1 MFQVAAL
8 SWFTRRPITIRACN
22 CLAKS
27 NFFTTCEAPVWDPVC
42 YTQSMSIKSFDHS
55 LFYQSQLSTSI
66 SRNVT
71 RVRTHSIKNNFSN
84 HTKTYTLHL
93 WWLLTQ
99 YITLTRL
106 FILIV
111 SKSICEKIAFEE
123 RLKSYGLRFTFVSF
137 QVLIPPAPIGGRK
150 ERGGVGKG
158 KKREILGR
166 RLPEN
171 GGQKNVRQL

>member
-71 RVRTHSIKNNFSN
+71 RVRTHSIKNNFSS
-84 HTKTYTLHL
+84 HTKTYTLHV

-106 FILIV
+106 YILIV

-123 RLKSYGLRFTFVSF
+123 RLKSHGLGSTFVSF

-158 KKREILGR
+158 EKREILGR

>member
-1 MFQVAAL
+1 MSL
-8 SWFTRRPITIRACN
+8 KITFR
-22 CLAKS
+22 
-27 NFFTTCEAPVWDPVC
+27 
-42 YTQSMSIKSFDHS
+42 
-55 LFYQSQLSTSI
+55 QSQLLTSI
-66 SRNVT
+66 PRNVT

-84 HTKTYTLHL
+84 RTKTYTLHVR
-93 WWLLTQ
+93 WELTR
-99 YITLTRL
+99 YITPTRL

-111 SKSICEKIAFEE
+111 KKTAFEK

-158 KKREILGR
+158 KKIEILG

-171 GGQKNVRQL
+171 GGQKVVTCRKSHQIAMEQLPRPNRGCATHNWFR

>member
-1 MFQVAAL
+1 M
-8 SWFTRRPITIRACN
+8 
-22 CLAKS
+22 
-27 NFFTTCEAPVWDPVC
+27 
-42 YTQSMSIKSFDHS
+42 
-55 LFYQSQLSTSI
+55 
-66 SRNVT
+66 
-71 RVRTHSIKNNFSN
+71 
-84 HTKTYTLHL
+84 
-93 WWLLTQ
+93 
-99 YITLTRL
+99 

-158 KKREILGR
+158 KKILGR

-171 GGQKNVRQL
+171 GGQKTVRQL